1 VSIRPSSS
9 KQENVYCRLGLG
21 GSSAG
26 EPTAISFRAPMP
38 HDLGQLHYPPAAPFG
53 QSAIVRRRPRLLCF
67 GEPKTAVEKPRAGR
81 ISFAPPP
88 IRITIA
94 APLDD
99 ISKLGGAI
107 LVKRLL
113 RIFAILIA
121 LFFAPKLQ
129 AQAVPTFVGVRTFL
143 GAPYLTD
150 LKDLHTDFAVL
161 GVPFDEG
168 TWGQPGERYGP
179 RDLRESSQEYNH
191 DLTEGFYYIDG
202 DRTVLKGKHWADV
215 GDIEVFP
222 TVPAQTNDKITAA
235 VRTILSKKAFPII
248 LGGDH
253 SITFPVIRAYNTPLT
268 VIHFDAHLDSWN
280 GAPGN
285 LDHASWVNRAGQLA
299 HVKNIIQ
306 IGMRGL
312 ANDPESVGNARKL
325 HTSIT
330 TSEQIHRRGVE
341 WALAQIPQL
350 GDIYISFDVDVMDPT
365 LAPGTGTLEP
375 GGLSFAEIDELLM
388 GVAGKGHL
396 VGFDVV
402 EVNPYRDASGR
413 TAQTAVRLMI
423 DLLGAAFH

>member
-1 VSIRPSSS
+1 MM
-9 KQENVYCRLGLG
+9 NRLPALLAITVTLL
-21 GSSAG
+21 SA
-26 EPTAISFRAPMP
+26 SRV
-38 HDLGQLHYPPAAPFG
+38 H
-53 QSAIVRRRPRLLCF
+53 
-67 GEPKTAVEKPRAGR
+67 
-81 ISFAPPP
+81 
-88 IRITIA
+88 
-94 APLDD
+94 
-99 ISKLGGAI
+99 
-107 LVKRLL
+107 
-113 RIFAILIA
+113 
-121 LFFAPKLQ
+121 
-129 AQAVPTFVGVRTFL
+129 AQAVPTFVGIRTFL
-143 GAPYLTD
+143 GAPYVTD
-150 LKDLHTDFAVL
+150 LKELHADFAVL

-179 RDLRESSQEYNH
+179 RDMRESSQEYNH

-222 TVPAQTNDKITAA
+222 TVPAQTDDKVTTA

-268 VIHFDAHLDSWN
+268 VIHFDAHLDTWN

-285 LDHASWVNRAGQLA
+285 LDHASWVNRVAQLP
-299 HVKNIIQ
+299 HVKNFIQ

-312 ANDPESVGNARKL
+312 AIDPESVGNARKL

-341 WALAQIPQL
+341 WALAQVPQL

-375 GGLSFAEIDELLM
+375 GGLSFAEIDELLT
-388 GVAGKGHL
+388 GVAAKGHL

-402 EVNPYRDASGR
+402 EVNPYRDPSGR